1 MKCDFF
7 SARLIPVLSAFLVM
21 VCSACSPA
29 GPAPETDAGLMS
41 ELAAEHVKIDPRYS
55 GSPGAEKAALWIRE
69 QCRTLNPQLKVT
81 IQSFEEQTVSG
92 KVKFHNVVASS
103 GTGKR
108 DFVLIA
114 AHFDTKYFPP
124 EIKFQ
129 GANDGASGVAA
140 LLAMIHALKD
150 HKLPMD
156 VVFAFFDGEEA
167 RYDYGKM
174 DGLHGS
180 RYLAAQWKNNGTLK
194 NCKAMILLDMI
205 GDKDL
210 NITLSR
216 DTDNRLRHLLFATA
230 DKLKLRKYVGDF
242 SSTILDDHVPFQ
254 NNGVP
259 CIDLIDFQYGPENS
273 YWHTA
278 DDTLDKISGS
288 SMKIA
293 ADLAMNLYWQ
303 IAGGAL

>member
-1 MKCDFF
+1 MKRGFRHILL
-7 SARLIPVLSAFLVM
+7 SSIPALLM
-21 VCSACSPA
+21 LCSACSPA
-29 GPAPETDAGLMS
+29 SGPAPVTNGTLMAQLAEEHAKLGSRYAGS
-41 ELAAEHVKIDPRYS
+41 E
-55 GSPGAEKAALWIRE
+55 GAEKAAKWIQA
-69 QCRTLNPQLKVT
+69 QCKKQNPQLKVT
-81 IQSFEEQTVSG
+81 LQSFEEQTVSG
-92 KVKFHNVVASS
+92 KVRFHNVLASS
-103 GTGKR
+103 GNGKR

-124 EIKFQ
+124 EVPFQ

-140 LLAMIHALKD
+140 LLGMIQALQNKS
-150 HKLPMD
+150 LPMD

-180 RYLAAQWKNNGTLK
+180 RHLAEKWKADGTLK
-194 NCKAMILLDMI
+194 HCKAMILLDMI

-216 DTDNRLRHLLFATA
+216 DTDNRMRHLLFSAA
-230 DKLKLRKYVGDF
+230 EKMNLRKHVGDF

-254 NNGVP
+254 NNGIP

-278 DDTLDKISGS
+278 DDTLDKISGD

-293 ADLAMNLYWQ
+293 ADLAMALYWQ

>member
-1 MKCDFF
+1 MKLGLLF
-7 SARLIPVLSAFLVM
+7 SCLAACLLP
-21 VCSACSPA
+21 ACSPS
-29 GPAPETDAGLMS
+29 GPAPQTDAALMS
-41 ELAAEHVKIDPRYS
+41 KLAEEHVKLGPRYS
-55 GSPGAEKAALWIRE
+55 GSPGAEKTALWIQD
-69 QCRTLNPQLKVT
+69 QCRKLNPQLKVT
-81 IQSFEEQTVSG
+81 LQSFEEQTVTG
-92 KVKFHNVVASS
+92 KVKFHNVLASS
-103 GTGKR
+103 GSGNK

-124 EIKFQ
+124 EIPFQ

-150 HKLPMD
+150 RSLPMD

-180 RYLAAQWKNNGTLK
+180 RYLADKWKKEGKLK
-194 NCKAMILLDMI
+194 HCKAMILLDMI

-216 DTDNRLRHLLFATA
+216 DTDNRMRHLLLTIA
-230 DKLKLRKYVGDF
+230 DQMKLRKYVGDF
-242 SSTILDDHVPFQ
+242 SGTILDDHVPFQ
-254 NNGVP
+254 NYGIP
-259 CIDLIDFQYGPENS
+259 CIDLIDFQYGPGNS
-273 YWHTA
+273 YWHTEE
-278 DDTLDKISGS
+278 DSLDKITGE

-293 ADLAMNLYWQ
+293 ADLAMKLYWK